1 MESVALGAVLGAGLS
16 KAGKFISRGIKN
28 FRFAPQN
35 LVPRNTPTG
44 TVYAPQNWAQRAVS
58 SFGKQP
64 TIRNATSN
72 FTNSSALPIG
82 STLPAK
88 LRLSSGPMQ
97 TARLGLPNGPAI
109 PLRIAQGTLAKTNQV
124 VGRPVHSD
132 RAAIETLKNTS
143 MDDLLAMMGG
153 RNSKIY
159 PQAQNLEELQNHP
172 GNSDV
177 NTIYDSPKK
186 FLSD

>member
-1 MESVALGAVLGAGLS
+1 MESVAIGAVLGAGLS
-16 KAGKFISRGIKN
+16 KVGGFLNRGIKN

-82 STLPAK
+82 STLP
-88 LRLSSGPMQ
+88 
-97 TARLGLPNGPAI
+97 ARLGLPNGPAI

>member
-1 MESVALGAVLGAGLS
+1 MESVAIGAVLGAGLS
-16 KAGKFISRGIKN
+16 KVGGFLNRGIKN

-35 LVPRNTPTG
+35 LVPKNTPTG
-44 TVYAPQNWAQRAVS
+44 TVYVPQNWAQRAVS

-64 TIRNATSN
+64 ITRNATSN
-72 FTNSSALPIG
+72 FTNSSALLNG

-88 LRLSSGPMQ
+88 LRLSSGPVQ

-109 PLRIAQGTLAKTNQV
+109 PLRIAQV

-132 RAAIETLKNTS
+132 RAAIEALKNTS
-143 MDDLLAMMGG
+143 MDDPLAMMG
-153 RNSKIY
+153 RSNSRIY
-159 PQAQNLEELQNHP
+159 PQAQNLEELQKHP
-172 GNSDV
+172 GNSGV